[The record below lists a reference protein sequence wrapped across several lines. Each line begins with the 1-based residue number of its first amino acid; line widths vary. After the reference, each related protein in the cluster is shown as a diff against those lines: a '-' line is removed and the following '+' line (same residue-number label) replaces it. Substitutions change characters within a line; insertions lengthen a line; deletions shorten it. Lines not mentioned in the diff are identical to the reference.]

1 MKTTYLQPLRSVAL
15 LALLW
20 VLPQSHISAQEFEV
34 DGIWYSVLSESG
46 VKVIANPDNSVYT
59 HSEVILPEKVSY
71 EGVEYAVTEI
81 GASAFN
87 QCANLVSVTIP
98 KSVTT
103 VASKAFYECSGLKYV
118 EIADGSTPLSF
129 TDNYQFWTSPLDS
142 VYIGRDL
149 DFQSGSSRVVRTAGG
164 YSPFVG
170 RTSSQ
175 YAPIKSVVFGDFVT
189 VVGESLF
196 RYSASLERIVFG
208 DNVTEILSN
217 AFGNCTSLTS
227 LELPASVT
235 TIDRGF
241 TNCTNISRVVC
252 LAQTPPSLSGFP
264 EVGATLYVP
273 EGCLEAYQNDAV
285 WGKEKYFA
293 KIIDAPYVPDFM
305 VDGIKYSVLGKG
317 KVGVVAIN
325 EETKYEGDIVLP
337 ETVTYG
343 GVTYALTTICS
354 GAFND
359 CYNLEFVSIPATV
372 TAIEEEAFCGCSPR
386 IECKAMTPPACVS
399 GSFYNVSGKVYIP
412 EGTLELYRAAT
423 GWKDITYLI
432 DAAYVPD
439 FTVDGV
445 TYTQLGKESVGVRGL
460 QPVFIDEYSIINE
473 VVLPE
478 TVEHEGITYRLTE
491 ICNTG
496 FGSSWLRSIV
506 IPEGVKVIRSFAF
519 QNNRELETVMFPTSL
534 TAIEERAFSQCEKLE
549 SVELPEGLTSL
560 GRYAFEWC
568 RSLRKITIPAS
579 VTVIEEGTFRDC
591 PADTIIVKS
600 MTPPTL
606 GQGAHE
612 DALGNNYNL
621 LIVPTGSWETYMS
634 TTPWRF
640 FLEIREAGGRSNVFE
655 VDGIRYRLPLI
666 ESNEVDVVAGGDYR
680 GDMVIPGT
688 VVYDGKEYVVT
699 AIGGEAFRGCTDL
712 TSVVIS
718 EGVTTLVGSAFRDCT
733 NLKSISI
740 PSTLVTGN
748 FTYETFFYE
757 YESYKHYS
765 AFRGCTG
772 LENIV
777 IANNHPTLESRGNA
791 IIRKDSL
798 DLILGCKNT
807 VIPKDVTCI
816 APYAFSNTG
825 IEDIEIPD
833 NILRIGEHA
842 FGNCDSLTTI
852 HIGSGTTEFTC
863 HLKFND
869 VKDLGNQIRNVFADC
884 NNLRT
889 IVVDEN
895 NSLIDSRSGC
905 NAIVETATNTIL
917 LGCNETT
924 IPEGIGAVEQ
934 EAFALCDRLEALH
947 IPSTL
952 AAIPS
957 GTFSNCRNLTAI
969 TVADGN
975 TVYDSRNG
983 CNAVIET
990 ATNTLLLGCVNTVI
1004 PQDVEHIAARAF
1016 YSCQGWEE
1024 LVIPD
1029 AVQTVGDE
1037 AFYNCRLLTSM
1048 TFGAGVRE
1056 LGNNIFPW
1064 QYPSLD
1070 SPYLETIV
1078 FRGATPPTF
1087 TSHNPEYEL
1096 SNHRLCTQLLVPE
1109 GSLAAYQSADVWK
1122 NFIFIT
1128 EGEEMVEF
1136 ESDGILYRVVVGD
1149 DYAMVR
1155 PRPGKES
1162 ASEGDDFVY
1171 AGMISVYPDSIVIP
1185 ETVLYDGKEYI
1196 VNAIGEYA
1204 FYRSELNYLSIPA
1217 TVDRVGY
1224 FGLRASFEG
1233 VVICHAAIPPY
1244 YDAGWNIYND
1254 AVLRVPRE
1262 SMELYEQ
1269 ATFWQVFFE
1278 YANVEAIEDATGIGH
1293 IETNVP
1299 YLQSDA
1305 VYDLSGRRITDV
1317 ENLKPGIYIVNG
1329 KKVVIR

>member
-1 MKTTYLQPLRSVAL
+1 MKPTFLQPLRTVAL

-20 VLPQSHISAQEFEV
+20 ALPQAHTSAQEFEV
-34 DGIWYSVLSESG
+34 DGIWYSILSESG
-46 VKVIANPDNSVYT
+46 VKVIANPDKSKYT
-59 HSEVILPEKVSY
+59 HSEIILPEKVSY

-87 QCANLVSVTIP
+87 QCADLVSVTIP
-98 KSVTT
+98 KSVTD
-103 VASKAFYECSGLKYV
+103 VASRAFYECSGLKYV

-142 VYIGRDL
+142 AYIGRDL
-149 DFQSGSSRVVRTAGG
+149 EYRSGSRNGG
-164 YSPFVG
+164 DSPFVG
-170 RTSSQ
+170 RNSLQFT
-175 YAPIKSVVFGDFVT
+175 PIRKVEFGDSVT
-189 VVGESLF
+189 VIGRNLF
-196 RYSASLERIVFG
+196 GYSASLERIVFG

-252 LAQTPPSLSGFP
+252 LAETPPSLSGFP
-264 EVGATLYVP
+264 TVGATLYVP

-285 WGKEKYFA
+285 WGKDKYFA
-293 KIIDAPYVPDFM
+293 RIIDAPYVPDFM

-325 EETKYEGDIVLP
+325 EETKYEGEIVLP
-337 ETVTYG
+337 ETVTFE
-343 GVTYALTTICS
+343 GVSYTLTTICS
-354 GAFND
+354 GAFEQ
-359 CYNLEFVSIPATV
+359 CYNLTSVSIPATI
-372 TAIEEEAFCGCSPR
+372 TAIEKEAFYNCSPR
-386 IECKAMTPPACVS
+386 IECKATTPPVCVS
-399 GSFYNVSGKVYIP
+399 RSFYNVSGKVYIP
-412 EGTLELYRAAT
+412 EGTLELYQAAT
-423 GWKDITYLI
+423 GWKDFTYLI

-491 ICNTG
+491 IWSTNTS
-496 FGSSWLRSIV
+496 GSSWLRSIV
-506 IPEGVKVIRSFAF
+506 IPEGVEVVRGGAF
-519 QNNRELETVMFPTSL
+519 QYNGGLETVVFPTSL
-534 TAIEERAFSQCEKLE
+534 TAIGELAFSQCEKLE
-549 SVELPEGLTSL
+549 SVELPEGLTLL

-579 VTVIEEGTFRDC
+579 VTVIEEGTFRYC

-606 GQGAHE
+606 GERAYH
-612 DALGNNYNL
+612 DDLGQKHNL

-634 TTPWRF
+634 TTPWKS

-666 ESNEVDVVAGGDYR
+666 ESNEVEVTAGGDYR
-680 GDMVIPGT
+680 GDMVIPGS
-688 VVYDGKEYVVT
+688 VVYEGKEYSVT
-699 AIGGEAFRGCTDL
+699 SIRGEAFRGCTDL

-718 EGVTTLVGSAFRDCT
+718 EGVRYLYNYAFQQCT
-733 NLKSISI
+733 NLKSVSI
-740 PSTLVTGN
+740 PSTLE
-748 FTYETFFYE
+748 ETAFYN
-757 YESYKHYS
+757 
-765 AFRGCTG
+765 AFYFCKG

-777 IANNHPTLESRGNA
+777 VADNHPTLESRGDA
-791 IIRKDSL
+791 IIRKESL
-798 DLILGCKNT
+798 ELIFGCQGT
-807 VIPKDVTCI
+807 VIQDDVKSI
-816 APYAFSNTG
+816 APFAFSYT
-825 IEDIEIPD
+825 DIKEVKIP
-833 NILRIGEHA
+833 NSVIRIGEYA
-842 FGNCDSLTTI
+842 FTACDSLVSL
-852 HIGSGTTEFTC
+852 HVGSGAVEFAY
-863 HLKFND
+863 NSYGRPEG
-869 VKDLGNQIRNVFADC
+869 LGNQVRNVFADC

-889 IVVDEN
+889 IVIDEGN
-895 NSLIDSRSGC
+895 PLIDSRNGC

-917 LGCNETT
+917 LGSNGTT
-924 IPEGIGAVEQ
+924 IPEGIGAIEQ
-934 EAFALCDRLEALH
+934 EAFALCEKLEALH
-947 IPSTL
+947 IPSSLDT
-952 AAIPS
+952 IPL
-957 GTFSNCRNLTAI
+957 GTFSYCPNLTTI
-969 TVADGN
+969 TVDEEN
-975 TVYDSRNG
+975 TKFDSRSN
-983 CNAVIET
+983 CNAIIET
-990 ATNTLLLGCVNTVI
+990 ATNTLLLGCVNTAI
-1004 PQDVEHIAARAF
+1004 PQDVEHIATRAF

-1048 TFGAGVRE
+1048 TFGEGVRE

-1087 TSHNPEYEL
+1087 TSHNLEYEL
-1096 SNHRLCTQLLVPE
+1096 SHYRMCTQLLVPE

-1122 NFIFIT
+1122 DFVFIT

-1162 ASEGDDFVY
+1162 ASEGDVFVS

-1185 ETVLYDGKEYI
+1185 ETVWHGNKEYV

-1204 FYRSELNYLSIPA
+1204 FYGCELRYLSIPA
-1217 TVDRVGY
+1217 TVERVGY
-1224 FGLRASFEG
+1224 CGLGASFKG
-1233 VVICHAAIPPY
+1233 VVICHATTPLY
-1244 YDAGWNIYND
+1244 YDSYCDVSHD
-1254 AVLRVPRE
+1254 AVLRVPRK

-1269 ATFWQVFFE
+1269 APFWRIFFE
-1278 YANVEAIEDATGIGH
+1278 YANVEAIEDATD
-1293 IETNVP
+1293 IENVEINVP
-1299 YLQSDA
+1299 RMHTGA
-1305 VYDLSGRRITDV
+1305 IYDLSGRCITDV
-1317 ENLKPGIYIVNG
+1317 ENLKSGIYIVNG
-1329 KKVVIR
+1329 KKVVIK

>member
-1 MKTTYLQPLRSVAL
+1 MKTTFLQPLRTVAL
-15 LALLW
+15 LAMLW
-20 VLPQSHISAQEFEV
+20 VLPQSHISALEFEV

-81 GASAFN
+81 GASAFSK
-87 QCANLVSVTIP
+87 CVDLVSVTIP
-98 KSVTT
+98 KSITC
-103 VASKAFYECSGLKYV
+103 VAKKAFYECSGLKFV

-142 VYIGRDL
+142 AYIGRDL
-149 DFQSGSSRVVRTAGG
+149 DFQSGSSRVVLTAGG

-170 RTSSQ
+170 RNSQ
-175 YAPIKSVVFGDFVT
+175 STPIKSVVFGDSVT
-189 VVGESLF
+189 IVENYLF
-196 RYSASLERIVFG
+196 QYSASLERIVFG
-208 DNVTEILSN
+208 DNVKEILKS
-217 AFGNCTSLTS
+217 AFSDCSALTA

-235 TIDRGF
+235 AIGCDFR
-241 TNCTNISRVVC
+241 NCNAISRVVC

-293 KIIDAPYVPDFM
+293 RIIDAPYVPDFM

-325 EETKYEGDIVLP
+325 EETKYEGEIVLP
-337 ETVTYG
+337 ETIAYE
-343 GVTYALTTICS
+343 GVTYTLTTVCS
-354 GAFND
+354 GAFYN
-359 CYNLEFVSIPATV
+359 CHNLEFVSIPATV
-372 TAIEEEAFCGCSPR
+372 TSIEQSAFSGGR

-399 GSFYNVSGKVYIP
+399 GSFSSDKVYIP

-478 TVEHEGITYRLTE
+478 TVEHEGITYRLTV
-491 ICNTG
+491 IWNIS
-496 FGSSWLRSIV
+496 SSWLRSIV
-506 IPEGVKVIRSFAF
+506 IPEGVKVIRGGAF
-519 QNNRELETVMFPTSL
+519 YNNLELKTVVFPASL
-534 TAIEERAFSQCEKLE
+534 TAIGERAFSLCEKLE

-606 GQGAHE
+606 SRWANQ
-612 DALGNNYNL
+612 DALGNRNNL
-621 LIVPTGSWETYMS
+621 LIVPTGSWDSYMNTS
-634 TTPWRF
+634 PWSRF
-640 FLEIREAGGRSNVFE
+640 HEIREEGGRSNIFE
-655 VDGIRYRLPLI
+655 VDGIRYKLLSI
-666 ESNEVDVVAGGDYR
+666 DANEVEVTAGGDYQ
-680 GDMVIPGT
+680 GDIVIPGS
-688 VVYDGKEYVVT
+688 VVYEGKEYSVT
-699 AIGGEAFRGCTDL
+699 SIRGEAFRGCTDL

-718 EGVTTLVGSAFRDCT
+718 EGVRYLYNYAFSQCT
-733 NLKSISI
+733 NLKSVTI
-740 PSTLVTGN
+740 PSTLE
-748 FTYETFFYE
+748 ETAFY
-757 YESYKHYS
+757 Y
-765 AFRGCTG
+765 AFYFCKG

-777 IANNHPTLESRGNA
+777 VAENHPTLESRGNA
-791 IIRKDSL
+791 IIRKESL
-798 DLILGCKNT
+798 ELIFGCKST
-807 VIPKDVTCI
+807 VIPDDVTGI
-816 APYAFSNTG
+816 APYAFYYT
-825 IEDIEIPD
+825 DIREVKIP
-833 NILRIGEHA
+833 NSVTRIGDRA
-842 FGNCDSLTTI
+842 FTACDSLVSLYV
-852 HIGSGTTEFTC
+852 GSGAVEFAYRTNGYGTEG
-863 HLKFND
+863 
-869 VKDLGNQIRNVFADC
+869 LGNQVRNVFDDC

-889 IVVDEN
+889 IVIDEGN
-895 NSLIDSRSGC
+895 PLIDSRNGC

-917 LGCNETT
+917 LGSNGTT
-924 IPEGIGAVEQ
+924 IPEGIGAIEQ
-934 EAFALCDRLEALH
+934 EAFALCEKLEALH
-947 IPSTL
+947 IPSSLDT
-952 AAIPS
+952 IPL
-957 GTFSNCRNLTAI
+957 GTFSYCPNLTTI
-969 TVADGN
+969 TVDEEN
-975 TVYDSRNG
+975 TKFDSRSN
-983 CNAVIET
+983 CNAIIET
-990 ATNTLLLGCVNTVI
+990 ATNTLLLGCVNTAI

-1048 TFGAGVRE
+1048 TFGEGVRE

-1087 TSHNPEYEL
+1087 TSHNLEYEL
-1096 SNHRLCTQLLVPE
+1096 SQYRMCTQLLVPE

-1122 NFIFIT
+1122 DFVFIT

-1162 ASEGDDFVY
+1162 ASEGDDFVS

-1185 ETVLYDGKEYI
+1185 ETVWYDNKKYV
-1196 VNAIGEYA
+1196 VNAIGEFA
-1204 FYRSELNYLSIPA
+1204 FYRCELRYLSIPA
-1217 TVDRVGY
+1217 TVEEVGY
-1224 FGLRASFEG
+1224 NGLATSFDG
-1233 VVICHAAIPPY
+1233 IVICYAAIPPQVQRQNSF
-1244 YDAGWNIYND
+1244 GVTPN
-1254 AVLRVPRE
+1254 AVLRVPKA

-1269 ATFWQVFFE
+1269 AEWWSYFWMYKAKIEV
-1278 YANVEAIEDATGIGH
+1278 IEDATGV
-1293 IETNVP
+1293 ENVEVGMP
-1299 YLQSDA
+1299 ASQPDV

-1317 ENLKPGIYIVNG
+1317 ENLKSGIYIVNG
-1329 KKVVIR
+1329 RKVVIK